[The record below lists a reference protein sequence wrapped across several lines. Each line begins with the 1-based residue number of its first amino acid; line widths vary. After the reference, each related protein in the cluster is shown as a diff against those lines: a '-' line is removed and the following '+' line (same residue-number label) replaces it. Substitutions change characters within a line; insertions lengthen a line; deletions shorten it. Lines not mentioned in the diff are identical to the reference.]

1 MKLDLSSLELAVS
14 SLGIALER
22 YSQEPSD
29 LVVQDSVIQRFELT
43 YGLTLKIMKRFLVSA
58 SDNTDEVEGM
68 TFQQKIRAAN
78 ENGLLKSDYETWMNY
93 REKRNVTS
101 QAYDGENVQ
110 EVMQS
115 VKPFYEEAKYLL
127 EKLKEHNG

>member
-115 VKPFYEEAKYLL
+115 VKPLYEEAKYLL